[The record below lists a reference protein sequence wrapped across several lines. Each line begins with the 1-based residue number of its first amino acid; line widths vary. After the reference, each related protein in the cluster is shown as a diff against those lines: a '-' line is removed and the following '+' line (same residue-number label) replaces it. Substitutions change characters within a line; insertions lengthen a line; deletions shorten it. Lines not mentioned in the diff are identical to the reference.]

1 MDYYIEMGTVFAIV
15 VTGYL
20 LGSFPTSYLM
30 GKVLRGIDIRDH
42 GSGNVGA
49 TNTFR
54 VLGPHAGVAV
64 LLIDI
69 AKGFIPVSLITPLI
83 ACHFSPILDLTWL
96 KILAGMSAIAGH
108 NWSVFLGFRGGKGV
122 ATSMGVLLGISPK
135 ALGLSTVVW
144 LIVTGSSKYVSLGSI
159 AAAITLPV
167 FMCLSGEDGITIV
180 FGMILTV
187 LIVVKHRANIVRL
200 IHHSENKIN
209 IRRKGN

>member
-1 MDYYIEMGTVFAIV
+1 MVTVFAIV
-15 VTGYL
+15 ATGYL

-30 GKVLRGIDIRDH
+30 GKLFRGIDIRDH

-54 VLGPHAGVAV
+54 VLGPRAGAAV

-83 ACHFSPILDLTWL
+83 VCHFSPILDLTWL

-159 AAAITLPV
+159 AAAVTLPV
-167 FMCLSGEDGITIV
+167 FMCLSGEGGITIV
-180 FGMILTV
+180 FGTILTI

-200 IHHSENKIN
+200 IHHSENRID